1 MTARVEL
8 RTTVSFFRAPN
19 GCLLAAFTSLDLAV
33 WVVTSTSRV
42 IFRIQ
47 EPKPVQMDPN
57 TAISSWYKGGTQDG
71 ECVAEDAFRAVQK
84 YFLQSDTLTRG
95 EKILVTE
102 SHSMEDIQALVA
114 GTLESYE
121 AAKASSKTRGWLQ
134 KTSEIICHYGT
145 ILDVFVQHH
154 PEYVSLAWGAMK
166 LIFGSVVNHAET
178 LKLVA
183 KSTCQVGM
191 RLSRVKIVSTIY
203 PTTNMRLAIENLYSC
218 ILEFLLIAHS
228 WCKESKLRHFIHSFT
243 RPHQLQYDDLLQRI
257 VVASDNITQLAAV
270 GSQAELRVMHTT
282 HSGKLEGILSAME
295 DAEKSYKQQLEGL
308 TQVVYRLNV
317 SNEKHEKK
325 LDLIVSLL
333 EASGLTMNDL
343 INKVETFQSIQTSAQ
358 LDTNQR
364 LSDIHLSQV
373 LTTLS
378 PTFEN
383 PEKCYKYHLMCR
395 NRRVSGRGAN
405 ISTNQFWLSPRLTK
419 WSSSHQSSLIII
431 RGPFSMR
438 SAMVDF
444 GVDVIQTLAS
454 AEVPTLWALPSLEKS
469 KHASMSTAV
478 DLIKYLTY
486 QALRWS
492 GSLKT
497 EKELSSRY
505 SQFHSA
511 QKPKDWLKLLE
522 QAVRSLGTQVYIVVD
537 LATVLSSLDE
547 ADGFNVID
555 ELCRMLNDA
564 STKGPKMKVTLLL
577 YEAEWLRMLT
587 NNDSMQTVMVKS
599 MKAKRTQGKG
609 RKQTVAKR
617 LIGRPQV

>member
-8 RTTVSFFRAPN
+8 RTTESPFTAPN
-19 GCLLAAFTSLDLAV
+19 GCILTAFTSLGLAV
-33 WVVTSTSRV
+33 RVVTSTSRV
-42 IFRIQ
+42 IFRIP
-47 EPKPVQMDPN
+47 ETEPVQMDTR
-57 TAISSWYKGGTQDG
+57 TAISSWDKGGTQYE

-84 YFLQSDTLTRG
+84 YFLRSDDLTRG
-95 EKILVTE
+95 EKTFVTG
-102 SHSMEDIQALVA
+102 SHSMEDIQGLVA
-114 GTLESYE
+114 ATLESYE
-121 AAKASSKTRGWLQ
+121 AAKAPSKIRGWLQ

-166 LIFGSVVNHAET
+166 LVFGSVVNHAET

-203 PTTNMRLAIENLYSC
+203 PTTNMRLAVENLYSC

-228 WCKESKLRHFIHSFT
+228 WCKESKLHHFIHSFT

-257 VVASDNITQLAAV
+257 ALASDNITELAAV
-270 GSQAELRVMHTT
+270 GSQAELRVMLTT

-308 TQVVYRLNV
+308 TQVVSRLKV
-317 SNEKHEKK
+317 SNEKQEKK

-343 INKVETFQSIQTSAQ
+343 VTKEETFQSIQTSAQ

-364 LSDIHLSQV
+364 LSDFHLSQV

-378 PTFEN
+378 PTFED

-395 NRRVSGRGAN
+395 NRRASGRGAN
-405 ISTNQFWLSPRLTK
+405 ISTNQLWLSPRLTK
-419 WSSSHQSSLIII
+419 WSSSHQSCLIII
-431 RGPFSMR
+431 RGPFSVR

-444 GVDVIQTLAS
+444 SIDVIQTLAS
-454 AEVPTLWALPSLEKS
+454 AEVPTPWALPGLERS
-469 KHASMSTAV
+469 KQASMSTAV

-505 SQFHSA
+505 SQFHTA

-555 ELCRMLNDA
+555 ELCRMLDDA
-564 STKGPKMKVTLLL
+564 SNEGPRMKVVLLL
-577 YEAEWLRMLT
+577 YEAEWIRMLT
-587 NNDSMQTVMVKS
+587 NNDSTQTVMVKS

-617 LIGRPQV
+617 LVGRSQV

>member
-1 MTARVEL
+1 MVEMG
-8 RTTVSFFRAPN
+8 T
-19 GCLLAAFTSLDLAV
+19 
-33 WVVTSTSRV
+33 
-42 IFRIQ
+42 
-47 EPKPVQMDPN
+47 N
-57 TAISSWYKGGTQDG
+57 TGISSWYKRTKQDE
-71 ECVAEDAFRAVQK
+71 ECIAEDAFRAVQK
-84 YFLQSDTLTRG
+84 YFQQSGTLTS
-95 EKILVTE
+95 EEETLVTGC
-102 SHSMEDIQALVA
+102 HSMKDIQGLVTAAL
-114 GTLESYE
+114 EKYE
-121 AAKASSKTRGWLQ
+121 ASKASSKTRGWLQ

-154 PEYVSLAWGAMK
+154 PEYVSLAWGTMK
-166 LIFGSVVNHAET
+166 LVFGSVVNHAET

-203 PTTNMRLAIENLYSC
+203 PTTNMRLAVENLYSC
-218 ILEFLLIAHS
+218 ILEFLLIAYS
-228 WCKESKLRHFIHSFT
+228 WCKESKLRHFLHSFT

-257 VVASDNITQLAAV
+257 VVASDNISELAAV

-295 DAEKSYKQQLEGL
+295 DAEKSYKQQLDGL
-308 TQVVYRLNV
+308 TQVVSRLRV

-333 EASGLTMNDL
+333 EASGLTMSEL
-343 INKVETFQSIQTSAQ
+343 ITKVETFQSLQTSAQ
-358 LDTNQR
+358 IDTNQR
-364 LSDIHLSQV
+364 LSDLHLSQV
-373 LTTLS
+373 LTNLS
-378 PTFEN
+378 PTFED
-383 PEKCYKYHLMCR
+383 PQKCYKYHL
-395 NRRVSGRGAN
+395 
-405 ISTNQFWLSPRLTK
+405 ILTK

-431 RGPFSMR
+431 RGPFNVR

-444 GVDVIQTLAS
+444 SIDVIQTLAS
-454 AEVPTLWALPSLEKS
+454 AEVPTLWALPSLDKS

-505 SQFHSA
+505 SQFHTA

-522 QAVRSLGTQVYIVVD
+522 QAVRSLGTQAYIVVD
-537 LATVLSSLDE
+537 LATVLSSLDQ
-547 ADGFNVID
+547 ADGFNLID
-555 ELCRMLNDA
+555 ELCMMLDEA
-564 STKGPKMKVTLLL
+564 SNEGPKMKVVLLL
-577 YEAEWLRMLT
+577 YEAEWLRMIT
-587 NNDSMQTVMVKS
+587 NNASTQTVMVKS
-599 MKAKRTQGKG
+599 MKAKKTQGKG

-617 LIGRPQV
+617 LAGRSKV

>member
-8 RTTVSFFRAPN
+8 RTTESPFTAPN
-19 GCLLAAFTSLDLAV
+19 GCILAAFTSLGLAV
-33 WVVTSTSRV
+33 RVVTSTSRV
-42 IFRIQ
+42 IFRIPET
-47 EPKPVQMDPN
+47 EPDE
-57 TAISSWYKGGTQDG
+57 

-84 YFLQSDTLTRG
+84 YFLRSDDLTRG
-95 EKILVTE
+95 EKTFVTG
-102 SHSMEDIQALVA
+102 SHSMEDIQGLVA
-114 GTLESYE
+114 ATLESYE
-121 AAKASSKTRGWLQ
+121 AAKAPSKIRGWLQ

-166 LIFGSVVNHAET
+166 LVFGSVVNHAET

-203 PTTNMRLAIENLYSC
+203 PTTNMRLAVENLYSC

-228 WCKESKLRHFIHSFT
+228 WCKESKLHHFIHSFT

-257 VVASDNITQLAAV
+257 ALASDNITELAAV
-270 GSQAELRVMHTT
+270 GSQAELRVMLTT

-295 DAEKSYKQQLEGL
+295 DAEKLK
-308 TQVVYRLNV
+308 V
-317 SNEKHEKK
+317 SNEKQEKK

-343 INKVETFQSIQTSAQ
+343 VTKEETFQSIQTSAQ

-364 LSDIHLSQV
+364 LSDFHLSQV

-378 PTFEN
+378 PTFED

-395 NRRVSGRGAN
+395 NRRASGRGAN
-405 ISTNQFWLSPRLTK
+405 ISTNQLWLSPRLTK
-419 WSSSHQSSLIII
+419 WSSSHQSCLIII
-431 RGPFSMR
+431 RGPFSVR

-444 GVDVIQTLAS
+444 SIDVIQTLAS
-454 AEVPTLWALPSLEKS
+454 AEVPTPWALPGLERS
-469 KHASMSTAV
+469 KQASMSTAV

-505 SQFHSA
+505 SQFHTA

-555 ELCRMLNDA
+555 ELCRMLDDA
-564 STKGPKMKVTLLL
+564 SNEGPRMKVVLLL
-577 YEAEWLRMLT
+577 YEAEWIRMLT
-587 NNDSMQTVMVKS
+587 NNDSTQTVMVKS
-599 MKAKRTQGKG
+599 MKAKGTQGKG

-617 LIGRPQV
+617 LVGRSQV

>member
-1 MTARVEL
+1 ME
-8 RTTVSFFRAPN
+8 
-19 GCLLAAFTSLDLAV
+19 
-33 WVVTSTSRV
+33 
-42 IFRIQ
+42 
-47 EPKPVQMDPN
+47 PN
-57 TAISSWYKGGTQDG
+57 TAISSRYKGGTQDG
-71 ECVAEDAFRAVQK
+71 ECVAEDALRAVQK

-166 LIFGSVVNHAET
+166 LIFGSMVNHAET

-191 RLSRVKIVSTIY
+191 RPSRVKIVSTIY

-444 GVDVIQTLAS
+444 GIDVIQTLAS

-505 SQFHSA
+505 LQFHSA

-522 QAVRSLGTQVYIVVD
+522 QAVRSLGTQVSIVVN

-564 STKGPKMKVTLLL
+564 STKGPKMKVILLL
-577 YEAEWLRMLT
+577 YEVEWLRMLM